1 MADSEGKRSKVRITK
16 RVVDGAKTDKRE
28 SLIWDSDL
36 AGFGLRVTGNGAKA
50 YILQYRHGGR
60 GAVARRMTIG
70 THGSPWTAET
80 ARQEARRLLAL
91 IEQGHDPLQQRQDQR
106 DAMTIAE
113 LCDVYVSEGSGHKKP
128 STLAADLGRINAHI
142 KPLLGKKRLDKLT
155 RADVEKMLSD
165 VKAGK
170 PAVTTPKD
178 EKRPRGRQAI
188 GGAGVGGQCVMLLSA
203 MLSYA
208 VSRGWRADNPAAGVK
223 KPPIKK
229 MERFLSQQEI
239 TRLAEAINAEAARNG
254 NPYPGAAIKL
264 LMLTGCR
271 RSEVLTL
278 EWSHVDI
285 ERACLFLP
293 DSKTGAKTVYLN
305 APALALLQSLPRLEG
320 NPHVFPGDR
329 QGAEYKTIDKV
340 WYRVRD
346 VAGLPGLR
354 LHDLRHTFASIGAIG
369 GLGLPV
375 IGAMLGHH
383 DTATTARYA
392 HLSADP
398 IRAANEAIGA
408 RINAAMTPK
417 PDEAGAEVV
426 QLPIGKRNV

>member
-1 MADSEGKRSKVRITK
+1 MADQGGGEAGVKITK
-16 RVVDGAKTDKRE
+16 RVVDAAKPGEKDR
-28 SLIWDSDL
+28 LIWDTDVR
-36 AGFGLRVTGNGAKA
+36 GFGLKVTKGGGRI
-50 YILQYRHGGR
+50 YVLQYRMGGR
-60 GAVARRMTIG
+60 GSPSRRYTLG
-70 THGSPWTAET
+70 AHGSPWTPDT
-80 ARQEARRLLAL
+80 ARKEAVRLLAE
-91 IEQGHDPLQQRQDQR
+91 IRAGRDPMEQRQTDRDQI
-106 DAMTIAE
+106 TIAE
-113 LCDVYVSEGSGHKKP
+113 LCDVYVAEGCGHKKP
-128 STLAADLGRINAHI
+128 RTLAADSGRITAHI
-142 KPLLGKKRLDKLT
+142 KPLLGKKRLNKLT
-155 RADVEKMLSD
+155 RADVERLLRD

-170 PAVTTPKD
+170 TAVTTPAG
-178 EKRPRGRQAI
+178 EKRPQGRQAS
-188 GGAGVGGQCVMLLSA
+188 GGAGVAGQCVMLLSA
-203 MLSYA
+203 MLSFA
-208 VSRGWRADNPAAGVK
+208 VTRGWRADNPATGVK
-223 KPPIKK
+223 KPPIRK

-239 TRLAEAINAEAARNG
+239 ARLAEAINAEAARNG

-271 RSEVLTL
+271 RSEVLSL
-278 EWSHVDI
+278 RWSHVDF

-293 DSKTGAKTVYLN
+293 DSKTGKKTVYLN
-305 APALALLQSLPRLEG
+305 APALAVLQSLPRLEG